1 MKKIVL
7 IFLIAVSALMISGC
21 YVRPGCNNPPL
32 RGSYY
37 YNDYAPAVHG
47 CNSCYSS
54 SYCSSGC
61 W

>member
-7 IFLIAVSALMISGC
+7 ILLIGLIGLVTSGC
-21 YVRPGCNNPPL
+21 YARPACAHPPL
-32 RGSYY
+32 RSVY
-37 YNDYAPAVHG
+37 YNDYAPAVYG